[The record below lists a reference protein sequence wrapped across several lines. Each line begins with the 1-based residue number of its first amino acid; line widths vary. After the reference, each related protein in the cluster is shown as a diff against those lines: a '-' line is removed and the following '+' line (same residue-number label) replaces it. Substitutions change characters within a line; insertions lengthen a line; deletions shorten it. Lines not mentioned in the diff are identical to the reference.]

1 MVKRFTEKDLIC
13 IYSLPAKLI
22 IENAQ
27 NFNGKLKTE
36 LYIEWKLKHFNSS
49 PYKPKMNGV
58 VNVAYKNLQKIIQ
71 KMIVTYK
78 DWHKMFSYALHVY
91 RTITITSTG
100 TIRYSLVYEMEVV
113 IPLEIEIP
121 SLRVQIDAELEELE
135 WTKLKFK

>member
-1 MVKRFTEKDLIC
+1 
-13 IYSLPAKLI
+13 
-22 IENAQ
+22 
-27 NFNGKLKTE
+27 
-36 LYIEWKLKHFNSS
+36 
-49 PYKPKMNGV
+49 
-58 VNVAYKNLQKIIQ
+58 
-71 KMIVTYK
+71 
-78 DWHKMFSYALHVY
+78 MFSYALHVY